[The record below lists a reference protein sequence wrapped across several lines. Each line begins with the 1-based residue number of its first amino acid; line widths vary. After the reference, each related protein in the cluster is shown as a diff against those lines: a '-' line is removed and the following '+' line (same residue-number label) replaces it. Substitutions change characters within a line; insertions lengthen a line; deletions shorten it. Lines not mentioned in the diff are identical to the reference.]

1 MKLLSKEMTAKK
13 DSRIDNGNCA
23 EIEVLVFDM
32 GHVFVDFDWEEV
44 CLGFCRRAQINMD
57 QFKPILKHIGSLGYE
72 TGHINTKGLLA
83 QIAAVGKIDLSE
95 TEFNTLWNATFREN
109 DDMSALLQ
117 DLKLNYPLYLLSNTN
132 ECHWEFLENNYQ
144 VSRHFDHLVLS
155 YEVGLAKPD
164 HRIYHEVVSR
174 SGRRPE
180 SCLFIDDLPANV
192 EAARA
197 IGMQAIRFHNHGQL
211 LSDLTERGIVSQS

>member
-1 MKLLSKEMTAKK
+1 MSQRKE
-13 DSRIDNGNCA
+13 SRPPRKTEA

-44 CLGFCRRAQINMD
+44 CLGFCRRAEISMD
-57 QFKPILKHIGSLGYE
+57 EFKPILKHIASLGYE
-72 TGHINTKGLLA
+72 TGHINTQGLLD
-83 QIAAVGKIDLSE
+83 QIQRVSQIKLAKD
-95 TEFNTLWNATFREN
+95 EFKDLWNATFREN

-117 DLKLNYPLYLLSNTN
+117 ELKLNYPLYLLSNTN
-132 ECHWEFLENNYQ
+132 ECHWQYLESNYR

-164 HRIYHEVVSR
+164 HRIYHEVVNK

-180 SCLFIDDLPANV
+180 SCLFIDDLKANV

-197 IGMQAIRFHNHGQL
+197 VGMQAIQFQNHG
-211 LSDLTERGIVSQS
+211 DLVSELAELGIVKDS